1 MCILTG
7 NWPSLAQ
14 VNKLKFYCNF
24 NLIETG
30 FVVVVVVAGAGEVDV
45 NGEAVDADTAS
56 VDAVAVV
63 VAEVSSVL
71 AGDSCCSF
79 SSFAR
84 FEEDVFSC
92 VLTCFASFTG
102 SLKLF
107 AHVGHV

>member
-24 NLIETG
+24 NLIDTG
-30 FVVVVVVAGAGEVDV
+30 FVVVVVVAGAGEVD
-45 NGEAVDADTAS
+45 ADTAS
-56 VDAVAVV
+56 VVAVV

-71 AGDSCCSF
+71 AGGSCCSF